1 MKGQTIKFLED
12 NKEEYI
18 HNLEVRKDFLSRTPK
33 NTIKKTVYSLNYVKL
48 RTCKRLYL
56 NT

>member
-33 NTIKKTVYSLNYVKL
+33 NTIKKTIYSLNYVKIKNL
-48 RTCKRLYL
+48 QKTI
-56 NT
+56 